1 MNGIK
6 KTVILECIA
15 LLGGDYS
22 IRVYITYHLLQF
34 SVTEAIREDR
44 HQLTQEDSFG

>member
-15 LLGGDYS
+15 LLGCDYS
-22 IRVYITYHLLQF
+22 IRVYIYHLLQF
-34 SVTEAIREDR
+34 SVAEAIKEDC